1 MYSFA
6 KYRDQYR
13 SNLRLAAPVVLSQA
27 GIILTQ
33 LVDTA
38 MVGRVGTTA
47 LTGVSL
53 GGTVFFFL
61 FIFCMGLSMGI
72 TPLVGEMYA
81 RGSHRETGRYLQNS
95 FVLYFIIGCAAVGV
109 QMLAVPFMHLMNPD
123 PAVVAQAIPYYK
135 YLVWSM
141 FPFMMYA
148 TFKQFLEGVGN
159 TKITMISVL
168 SSNVINVIFNWL
180 FIYGNWGFP
189 EMGAAG
195 AGLATLIARLT
206 CPVMMA
212 IYFLSKERFRRYLK
226 FFNPRAFKWEYMRN
240 LLRVGFPIAV
250 QMLLEGA
257 AFALTTIMM
266 GWIGTVQMGANKI
279 AMDISNFAFMMV
291 QGIAA
296 ATTIRISHEYG
307 RRNLPQ
313 LRQAARASYHIGVA
327 WNVFTAIVFIALR
340 EYIPRI
346 FTSDP
351 EVIRMA
357 SHLMVFVAV
366 FQVSDGLQ
374 VITVGILRGI
384 QDVKSIMKI
393 ALLSY
398 IVISLPLGY
407 LLAFPLRIGPGGLWI
422 GIIFGLSTA
431 AVLLIRRFR
440 RQYALMEGHL
450 FDE

>member
-6 KYRDQYR
+6 RYKEQYR

-27 GIILTQ
+27 GIVLTQ

-53 GGTVFFFL
+53 GSTLFFFL
-61 FIFCMGLSMGI
+61 FIFCMGLSMGV

-81 RGSHRETGRYLQNS
+81 RGNHRETGRYLQNS
-95 FVLYFIIGCAAVGV
+95 AVLYFAIGWVAMGV
-109 QMLAVPFMHLMNPD
+109 QMLAVPFMHLLNPD
-123 PAVVAQAIPYYK
+123 PDVVAQAIPYYK

-141 FPFMMYA
+141 PPFMLYA
-148 TFKQFLEGVGN
+148 MFKQFLEGVGN
-159 TKITMISVL
+159 TQVTMMVVL
-168 SSNVINVIFNWL
+168 TSNAVNILLNWI
-180 FIYGNWGFP
+180 FIYGNWGAP
-189 EMGAAG
+189 AMGGAG
-195 AGLATLIARLT
+195 AGLATLIARTITPL
-206 CPVMMA
+206 MMA
-212 IYFLSKERFRRYLK
+212 AYFLSKWYFRRYLK
-226 FFNPRAFKWEYMRN
+226 FFCREAFAWRYSKS
-240 LLRVGFPIAV
+240 LLRVGFPIAA

-257 AFALTTIMM
+257 AFAMTTLMM

-307 RRNLPQ
+307 RRNMEQ
-313 LRQAARASYHIGVA
+313 LRVAARASYHIGVA
-327 WNVFTAIVFIALR
+327 WNLFTAIIFIIFR

-351 EVIRMA
+351 EVVEMA
-357 SHLMVFVAV
+357 SYLMVFVGI
-366 FQVSDGLQ
+366 FQISDGLQ

-384 QDVKSIMKI
+384 QDVRSIMKI
-393 ALLSY
+393 AFLSY

-407 LLAFPLRIGPGGLWI
+407 LLAFTLHVGPGGLWI

-431 AVLLIRRFR
+431 AVLLIRRFN
-440 RQYALMEGHL
+440 RQYARLCTSLSAE
-450 FDE
+450 